1 MCGGGSPKRATIEKP
16 DYNAYNQ
23 QFELQ
28 KSAIEQSM
36 NSGIRELQADYQAQL
51 RQNTAS
57 MQAIENERVANAQD
71 QALIAEDARRLAT
84 LIGAPPPEKVADAPK
99 VGKRARDLDTANGKK
114 SLRIGSTATSAA
126 KGTGLNIT

>member
-1 MCGGGSPKRATIEKP
+1 MCGGSPKRATIEKP

-36 NSGIRELQADYQAQL
+36 NSGIRELQSEFQAQL
-51 RQNTAS
+51 RQGNAS
-57 MQAIENERVANAQD
+57 MEAIARGRAEDAED

-84 LIGAPPPEKVADAPK
+84 LIGTPPPEKVAQSPK
-99 VGKRARDLDTANGKK
+99 IGTKARALATADGKK

>member
-1 MCGGGSPKRATIEKP
+1 MCGGGGQRATIEKP

-36 NSGIRELQADYQAQL
+36 NSGIRELQADYQSQL

-57 MQAIENERVANAQD
+57 MQAIEQERIADARD
-71 QALIAEDARRLAT
+71 EALIAEDARRLAT
-84 LIGAPPPEKVADAPK
+84 LIGTPPPEKVAQSPK
-99 VGKRARDLDTANGKK
+99 IGTKSRELATANGKK
-114 SLRIGSTATSAA
+114 SLRIGSSASSSA

>member
-1 MCGGGSPKRATIEKP
+1 MCGGSPKRATITKP
-16 DYNAYNQ
+16 DYTAYNQ
-23 QFELQ
+23 QFQLQ

-36 NSGIRELQADYQAQL
+36 NSGIRELQSEFQAQL
-51 RQNTAS
+51 RQGNAS
-57 MQAIENERVANAQD
+57 MEAIARGRAEDAED

-99 VGKRARDLDTANGKK
+99 VGTKARDLATADGKK
-114 SLRIGSTATSAA
+114 SLRIGSTASSSA

>member
-1 MCGGGSPKRATIEKP
+1 MCGGGGRRATIEKP

-57 MQAIENERVANAQD
+57 MQAIENERVANARD

-84 LIGAPPPEKVADAPK
+84 LIGTPPPEKVAQSPK
-99 VGKRARDLDTANGKK
+99 IGTKSRELATANGKK

>member
-1 MCGGGSPKRATIEKP
+1 MCGGGGSRATIEKP

-36 NSGIRELQADYQAQL
+36 NSGIMELQSEYQAQL

-57 MQAIENERVANAQD
+57 MQAIEQDRVATAQD
-71 QALIAEDARRLAT
+71 QALIAEDAARLAT
-84 LIGAPPPEKVADAPK
+84 LIGAPPPEKVAQSPK
-99 VGKRARDLDTANGKK
+99 IGAKSRDLATANGKK
-114 SLRIGSTATSAA
+114 SLRIGSTASSSA
-126 KGTGLNIT
+126 KGTGLNII

>member
-1 MCGGGSPKRATIEKP
+1 MCGGGGRRATIEKP

-28 KSAIEQSM
+28 KAAIDQSM
-36 NSGIRELQADYQAQL
+36 NSGIRELQSDFQAQL
-51 RQNTAS
+51 RQGNAS
-57 MQAIENERVANAQD
+57 MEAIARNKAAEAED
-71 QALIAEDARRLAT
+71 QAFIAEDARRLAT

>member
-1 MCGGGSPKRATIEKP
+1 MCGGSPKRATITKP

-36 NSGIRELQADYQAQL
+36 NSGIMELQSDFQAQL
-51 RQNTAS
+51 RQGNAS
-57 MQAIENERVANAQD
+57 MEAIARNKAEEAQD
-71 QALIAEDARRLAT
+71 QALISEDARRLST

-99 VGKRARDLDTANGKK
+99 VGSKSRDLATANGKK
-114 SLRIGSTATSAA
+114 SLRIGSTASSSA

>member
-1 MCGGGSPKRATIEKP
+1 MCGGGGRRATIEKP

-36 NSGIRELQADYQAQL
+36 NSGIRELQADYQSQL

-57 MQAIENERVANAQD
+57 MQAIEQERIADARD
-71 QALIAEDARRLAT
+71 EALIAEDARRLAT
-84 LIGAPPPEKVADAPK
+84 LIGTPPPEKVAQSPK
-99 VGKRARDLDTANGKK
+99 IGTKSRELATANGKK
-114 SLRIGSTATSAA
+114 SLRIGSSASSSA

>member
-1 MCGGGSPKRATIEKP
+1 MCGGGGRRATIEKP

-36 NSGIRELQADYQAQL
+36 NSGIRELQADYQSQL

-57 MQAIENERVANAQD
+57 MQAIEQERIADARD
-71 QALIAEDARRLAT
+71 EALIAEDARRLAT
-84 LIGAPPPEKVADAPK
+84 LIGTPPPEKVAQSPK
-99 VGKRARDLDTANGKK
+99 IGTKSRELATANGKK
-114 SLRIGSTATSAA
+114 SLRIGSTASSSA

>member
-1 MCGGGSPKRATIEKP
+1 MCGGGGRRATIEKP

-36 NSGIRELQADYQAQL
+36 NSGIRELQAEYQAQL
-51 RQNTAS
+51 QQNTAS
-57 MQAIENERVANAQD
+57 MQAIEDERLADARD

-84 LIGAPPPEKVADAPK
+84 LIGTPPPEKVAQSPK
-99 VGKRARDLDTANGKK
+99 IGTKARALATADGKK

-126 KGTGLNIT
+126 KGTGLNII

>member
-1 MCGGGSPKRATIEKP
+1 MCGGGGRRAVIEKP

-28 KSAIEQSM
+28 KAAIDQSM
-36 NSGIRELQADYQAQL
+36 NSGIRELQAEYQDQL

-57 MQAIENERVANAQD
+57 LEAIQQERLFDAQDEERVAA
-71 QALIAEDARRLAT
+71 DAARLAT
-84 LIGAPPPEKVADAPK
+84 LIGTPPPEKVAQSPK
-99 VGKRARDLDTANGKK
+99 IGTKSRGLATADGKK
-114 SLRIGSTATSAA
+114 SLRIGTSANSTA

>member
-1 MCGGGSPKRATIEKP
+1 M
-16 DYNAYNQ
+16 
-23 QFELQ
+23 Q
-28 KSAIEQSM
+28 KAAIDQSM
-36 NSGIRELQADYQAQL
+36 NSGIRELQSDFQAQL
-51 RQNTAS
+51 RQGNAS
-57 MQAIENERVANAQD
+57 MEAIARNKAAEAED

>member
-1 MCGGGSPKRATIEKP
+1 MCGGGSRATIEKP

-28 KSAIEQSM
+28 KAAIEQSM
-36 NSGIRELQADYQAQL
+36 NSGIMDLQAEYQAQL

-57 MQAIENERVANAQD
+57 MQAIEQERVADAQD
-71 QALIAEDARRLAT
+71 MAVIAADAARLST
-84 LIGAPPPEKVADAPK
+84 LIGTPPPEKVAQSPK
-99 VGKRARDLDTANGKK
+99 IGTKSRDLATANGKK